1 MLSNQLILYCPLL
14 LLPSVLPSIR
24 VFSNESVLHIR
35 WPKYW
40 RFSFS
45 ISLSNEYSGLIY
57 FTIDC
62 FDLLVLQGTLKSLLQ
77 HHSSKAYLLYLG
89 SHTIMDGQNIELSSN
104 CNRNK
109 LDITENNKPPN
120 THKSSNMHM
129 LSDSV
134 SVSLPVS
141 LSKNI
146 LFMTKENIVFL
157 SDLSHAFHAELR
169 KSDMFF

>member
-1 MLSNQLILYCPLL
+1 MSIKLVILSNHLILCCPLL
-14 LLPSVLPSIR
+14 LLPAVFLSIW
-24 VFSNESVLHIR
+24 VFSDESVLHIR

-129 LSDSV
+129 LSDSFCFCL
-134 SVSLPVS
+134 SACLPLQKYFIHDKGEYSFSL
-141 LSKNI
+141 
-146 LFMTKENIVFL
+146 
-157 SDLSHAFHAELR
+157 
-169 KSDMFF
+169 